1 MNTIRIR
8 KATLSDIVIIQE
20 ISISTFIETFS
31 AANTPEN
38 MEIYI
43 QEHFNTTQVASEIN
57 NPESMFYLATL
68 DTNTLGYLKLN
79 FGNAQTDTVNPQA
92 MEIQRLYVL
101 KAFQGKKIGQL
112 FLNHAVKIG
121 QQAGVESIWL
131 GAWEE
136 NHNAIEFYSKN
147 DFIEFDKY
155 SFTLGNE
162 VQTDL
167 LMELRIIN
175 QANLL

>member
-8 KATLSDIVIIQE
+8 KATAADLEIIQE
-20 ISISTFIETFS
+20 ISINTFIETF
-31 AANTPEN
+31 AEANSPKN

-57 NPESMFYLATL
+57 NPESVFYLATL
-68 DTNTLGYLKLN
+68 GTNTLGYLKLN
-79 FGNAQTDTVNPQA
+79 FGNTQTDNHNLQA
-92 MEIQRLYVL
+92 MEIQRIYVL
-101 KAFQGKKIGQL
+101 KAFHGKKIGQL

-121 QQAGVESIWL
+121 QQSGVESIWL
-131 GAWEE
+131 GVWEE
-136 NHNAIEFYSKN
+136 NHKAIEFYNKN
-147 DFIEFDKY
+147 DFIEFDKH
-155 SFTLGNE
+155 SFTLGKE

>member
-8 KATLSDIVIIQE
+8 KATIADLEIIQE
-20 ISISTFIETFS
+20 ISIKTFIETF
-31 AANTPEN
+31 AEVNTPKNLEN
-38 MEIYI
+38 YI
-43 QEHFNTTQVASEIN
+43 QENLNSTQVASEIN
-57 NPESMFYLATL
+57 NPESMFFLATL
-68 DTNTLGYLKLN
+68 GTNTLGYLKLN
-79 FGNAQTDTVNPQA
+79 FGNAQTETLNPQA
-92 MEIQRLYVL
+92 MEIQRIYVL
-101 KAFQGKKIGQL
+101 KAFHGKKIGQL

-131 GAWEE
+131 GVWEE
-136 NHNAIEFYSKN
+136 NHKAIEFYSKN
-147 DFIEFDKY
+147 DFIEFDKH